1 MHKTPA
7 EAAQFVHAF
16 CHGRTFPSSVDI
28 ALAPPFVALQA
39 VREALGQHPHIQLGA
54 QNLFWE
60 DEGAFTGEVSA
71 PMLLDLG
78 CRVVIVGHSERR
90 RIFMESDDLINKK
103 VKAALDHGL
112 RPILCVGETLEER
125 DCGKTNTRIETQIRK
140 GLAEIAPA
148 TMHSVT
154 IAYEP
159 VWAIGTGRSAS
170 VQQAEEVHAFIRG
183 ILTATWH
190 VPPETVRI
198 LYGGSMSPSNAGE
211 LFRSPE
217 INGGLVGK
225 ACLHPDSFARICEL
239 ASGSH
244 A

>member
-7 EAAQFVHAF
+7 EAAQFVRDF
-16 CHGRTFPSSVDI
+16 CTNKTFSTSVDI
-28 ALAPPFVALQA
+28 GLAPPFVALQT
-39 VREALGQHPHIQLGA
+39 VRDALGKHPRIQYGA

-60 DEGAFTGEVSA
+60 DEGAYTGEISA
-71 PMLLDLG
+71 PMLSNLG
-78 CRVVIVGHSERR
+78 CQFVILGHSERR
-90 RIFMESDDLINKK
+90 RLFMESDDLINKK

-112 RPILCVGETLEER
+112 GPILCVGETLEER
-125 DCGKTNTRIETQIRK
+125 ESDQTHSTIEAQLMK
-140 GLAEIAPA
+140 GLAEVAPDKMDSLA
-148 TMHSVT
+148 

-170 VQQAEEVHAFIRG
+170 VEQAEEVHAFIRG
-183 ILTATWH
+183 IFRTTWH
-190 VPPETVRI
+190 VQQDTVRI

-225 ACLHPDSFARICEL
+225 ACLNPDSFAKICEL

>member
-7 EAAQFVHAF
+7 EAAQFVQEF
-16 CHGRTFPSSVDI
+16 CNGRTFPTSVDI
-28 ALAPPFVALQA
+28 GLAPPFVALPA
-39 VREALGQHPHIQLGA
+39 VREALGKHPHIQWGA
-54 QNLFWE
+54 QNLYWE
-60 DEGAFTGEVSA
+60 AEGAFTGEVSA
-71 PMLLDLG
+71 PMLSDLG
-78 CRVVIVGHSERR
+78 CRFVIVGHSERR

-112 RPILCVGETLEER
+112 GPILCVGETLEER
-125 DCGKTNTRIETQIRK
+125 DCGQTHSTIEAQIMK
-140 GLAEIAPA
+140 GLAKVAPDK
-148 TMHSVT
+148 MNSLT

-170 VQQAEEVHAFIRG
+170 VAQAEEVHAFIRG
-183 ILTATWH
+183 ILRTTWQ
-190 VPPETVRI
+190 VPDDTVRI

-225 ACLHPDSFARICEL
+225 ACLNPDSFAKICEL